1 MKILHLSSS
10 DTGGAGIAALRLH
23 KAMLSVNLLS
33 SFLCLKKTSELNS
46 VIQYPKF
53 YPRFYHRF
61 STSLGFPYT
70 HTEKNYKRIN
80 ELTRVIG
87 PEMYSFPDS
96 DYKIHEH
103 QLFKEADVIII
114 HWVAGFLDYKS
125 FFTNI
130 PDKKKV
136 FWYAHDFSSI
146 LGGFHTL
153 FDDERFGDEG
163 IQIGEE
169 KLKLEKQKYI
179 SNCRHLNFIGNSKF
193 TYKILLESGIV
204 DKKFVH
210 CVPLG
215 IPRKELNRIEKALAK
230 KVLGLDDKKFIIAI
244 ASASLAAKRKGLE
257 RLYSIFDAEKDLK
270 DLTQV
275 VTIGSEQPN
284 ELSAKINIRHFGS
297 VWNPVFKSIIFSAAD
312 VVVSTSY
319 EETFGQT
326 IIEGYACGTP
336 AIVFNNSALP
346 ELIVEGK
353 TGYVAN
359 TIEDFTKSLLELS
372 KDNKTLSAMSTA
384 AYQLFKDK
392 YTSEHQVNVLL
403 KLLTI

>member
-1 MKILHLSSS
+1 MKVLHLSSS
-10 DTGGAGIAALRLH
+10 DTGGAGSAALRLH
-23 KAMLSVNLLS
+23 KAMLSMNLLS
-33 SFLCLKKTSELNS
+33 SFLCLKKTSDLNS
-46 VIQYPKF
+46 VIEYPKF

-61 STSLGFPYT
+61 LTSVGLPST

-80 ELTRVIG
+80 ELKRVIQ
-87 PEMYSFPDS
+87 PEMYSLPHS

-103 QLFKEADVIII
+103 QLFKEADVVII

-125 FFTNI
+125 FFKNI
-130 PDKKKV
+130 PEKKKI
-136 FWYAHDFSSI
+136 FWYTHDFSSI

-153 FDDERFGDEG
+153 FDDERFVDEG
-163 IQIGEE
+163 IRIEEE

-179 SNCRHLNFIGNSKF
+179 SNCRHLNFIGNSEF
-193 TYKILLESGIV
+193 TYKILLESEV
-204 DKKFVH
+204 VNKKFIH

-215 IPRKELNRIEKALAK
+215 IPRKELDRIEKALAK
-230 KVLGLDDKKFIIAI
+230 KVLGLDDKKFTIVM

-257 RLYSIFDAEKDLK
+257 RLFSIFDAEKDLK

-284 ELSAKINIRHFGS
+284 DLSAKINIKHLGS

-336 AIVFNNSALP
+336 AIVYNNSALP
-346 ELIVEGK
+346 ELIIEGK
-353 TGYVAN
+353 TGFVA
-359 TIEDFTKSLLELS
+359 
-372 KDNKTLSAMSTA
+372 KDSEEFARHIHFMASNRKVATGMGDNAFDYFQDL
-384 AYQLFKDK
+384 
-392 YTSEHQVNVLL
+392 YTSEKQVESLMTL
-403 KLLTI
+403 F